1 MKSCKSHDFV
11 SKYATHTAQTNLYRQ
26 TNNASFKILLCCSE
40 IWIFPHLIYL
50 IFVYWSVSRRKEAF
64 HKWCHSLSKKF
75 YWRLL
80 TTGNKTGFKI
90 AVRAAFKQGFGY
102 LKVSKK
108 NRKNFLSNHIITSS
122 SNLDDMLVIFTKN
135 VNEALDD
142 LAPYKTFT
150 VRSQFKFGLT
160 EETKELMSKRDNIR
174 KNLCKASASEKPIM
188 IKQYKKIYF

>member
-1 MKSCKSHDFV
+1 MMSQFVKKVLLETTDYWKQDRFQDCCKS
-11 SKYATHTAQTNLYRQ
+11 
-26 TNNASFKILLCCSE
+26 
-40 IWIFPHLIYL
+40 
-50 IFVYWSVSRRKEAF
+50 
-64 HKWCHSLSKKF
+64 
-75 YWRLL
+75 
-80 TTGNKTGFKI
+80 
-90 AVRAAFKQGFGY
+90 FGY
-102 LKVSKK
+102 LKVSK
-108 NRKNFLSNHIITSS
+108 KNFLSNHIITSS
-122 SNLDDMLVIFTKN
+122 SNLDDRLVIFTKN